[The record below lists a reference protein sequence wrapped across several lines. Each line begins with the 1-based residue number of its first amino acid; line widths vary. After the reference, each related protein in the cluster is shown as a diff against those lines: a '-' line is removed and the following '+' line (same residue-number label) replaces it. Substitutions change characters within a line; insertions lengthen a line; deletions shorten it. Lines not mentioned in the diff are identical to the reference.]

1 MFPGE
6 DKGFILYERNLDW
19 LINKR
24 IIYRRDPIKDIPT
37 TTYEWG
43 WFFKE
48 GTHECYTLFASKA
61 KITTYRSLKWHLY
74 VLWYLNT
81 QLDQEEFNELVEH
94 ICEKQNGFVT
104 FDVSERMRQSIGY
117 EVSMSD
123 MEIAPPNKARKVIFK
138 EHSGLEH
145 REKLSLVGQL
155 IGRQSVSEADLY
167 ETMLTLNDLNIKI
180 TVAQLSRSLDCS
192 ERTIYRNMTNTL
204 KKEKELLNKT
214 L

>member
-6 DKGFILYERNLDW
+6 TKGFTLYERNLNW
-19 LINKR
+19 LVKKR
-24 IIYRRDPIKDIPT
+24 VIYRRDPIKDIPT
-37 TTYEWG
+37 QTYEWG
-43 WFFKE
+43 WFFEE

-74 VLWYLNT
+74 VLWYLNN
-81 QLDQEEFNELVEH
+81 QMDQEEFNELVQF
-94 ICEKQNGFVT
+94 ICEKRNGFVT
-104 FDVSERMRQSIGY
+104 FDVSERMQQSIGY

-123 MEIAPPNKARKVIFK
+123 LEKAPPNKARKVIFK
-138 EHSGLEH
+138 EHSGLTH
-145 REKLSLVGQL
+145 REKLSVVGQL
-155 IGRQSVSEADLY
+155 IGRHSVSEADLY
-167 ETMLTLNDLNIKI
+167 DTMLTLNDLNIKI
-180 TVAQLSRSLDCS
+180 TVAQLAKSLNCS